1 MFKLMFIIFFI
12 AVNIFSSEFTLY
24 SEIGKYNKG
33 FIDTN
38 IIKGYNKNSIA
49 SNMYTIGGYYIG
61 EFDNNDTIWGIGV
74 TQSKIDYTS
83 TELHGEFIEQPEMVV
98 TIPYLFIGLNK
109 KYWSFEIGV
118 SYYFNIE
125 KFKERKFVNGEVADK
140 GSWGINRFKSHTF
153 ANLKFRLF
161 REDKMHFE
169 LLLARDKFSPLD
181 GLFRVNFVL
190 PFKNI
195 ILNTDV
201 SLLMPANNFTES
213 DVILK
218 SNERID
224 FGIVYKISNFNIGA
238 NLGIL
243 IKNAVGGSES
253 YIKFSNRFSGG
264 LNLSLKF

>member
-1 MFKLMFIIFFI
+1 MFKSIFIIFFI
-12 AVNIFSSEFTLY
+12 AVNIFSNEFTLY
-24 SEIGKYNKG
+24 SEMGKYNKG
-33 FIDTN
+33 YIDNN
-38 IIKGYNKNSIA
+38 IIKGYKKNTIA

-61 EFDNNDTIWGIGV
+61 KFDNNDTIWGLGIA
-74 TQSKIDYTS
+74 QSKIDYMS
-83 TELHGEFIEQPEMVV
+83 IDIHGEFIEQPEVVV

-125 KFKERKFVNGEVADK
+125 KFKERKLINGEVSDK
-140 GSWGINRFKSHTF
+140 AAWAINRFKSHTF
-153 ANLKFRLF
+153 ANFKFRLF
-161 REDKMHFE
+161 KEDKLHLE

-181 GLFRVNFVL
+181 GLFRVKLVVPFRNF
-190 PFKNI
+190 

-218 SNERID
+218 SNERIN
-224 FGIVYKISNFNIGA
+224 FGLVYKISSFNIGA

-243 IKNAVGGSES
+243 IKNAVGGGES
-253 YIKFSNRFSGG
+253 YIRFSNRFSGG